1 MECLCVCGCI
11 EVLWVWFEFILFVL
25 SVLGECGCVWDLL
38 DVFESFW
45 GVLSAFGCV
54 RGVFCGDVRV
64 LDVFGLVL
72 WVVLGCCC
80 L

>member
-1 MECLCVCGCI
+1 M
-11 EVLWVWFEFILFVL
+11 
-25 SVLGECGCVWDLL
+25 WDLL

-64 LDVFGLVL
+64 LDVLS
-72 WVVLGCCC
+72 VVWMC
-80 L
+80 LD